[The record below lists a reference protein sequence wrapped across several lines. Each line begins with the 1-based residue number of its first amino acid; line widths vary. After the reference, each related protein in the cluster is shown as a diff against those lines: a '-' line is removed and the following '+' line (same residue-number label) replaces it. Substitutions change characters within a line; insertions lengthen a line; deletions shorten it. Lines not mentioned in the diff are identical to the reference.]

1 MSSTKTA
8 RLLLLINVLQST
20 SRPLTAEEIRQVVG
34 GYAEGRESFQRAF
47 ERDKDALRTMGVP
60 LDMSDVPG
68 LAEPRVGYRILD
80 RDLALADPDLDHD
93 EREALH
99 LAAAA
104 VNAGEHGR
112 LALMKL
118 GAGVSGSDR
127 AVEIPADAG
136 VAMVFAAVI
145 ERRRL
150 RFSYNRVDRTV
161 LPYRMQFSRG
171 RWYLIGFDEGRGEI
185 RNYRIGRIEGS
196 ITTGDEPAAF
206 DPPEEPVAGV
216 TMSPWSL
223 HEDPEPVEAEV
234 WFDPAVRVAVRADLR
249 GDGIVVRDDDDGL
262 VVRLPVTYHEG
273 FRSWILSY
281 LDRAEV
287 LGPPG
292 LRAQMVDWLT
302 KVANRG

>member
-20 SRPLTAEEIRQVVG
+20 NRPLTAEEIRRKVG
-34 GYAEGRESFQRAF
+34 GYAEEHESFQRAF

-80 RDLALADPDLDHD
+80 RDLALADPDLDHS
-93 EREALH
+93 EREALN

-118 GAGVSGSDR
+118 GAGVSGSER
-127 AVEIPADAG
+127 AVDIPADTMLAT
-136 VAMVFAAVI
+136 VFGAVV
-145 ERRRL
+145 ERRLL
-150 RFSYNRVDRTV
+150 RFTYNGVDRRV
-161 LPYRMQFSRG
+161 RPYRLQFSRG
-171 RWYLIGFDEGRGEI
+171 RWYLIGHDEGRGEI
-185 RNYRIGRIEGS
+185 RNYRIGRVEGA
-196 ITTGDEPAAF
+196 ITTSGDAAAF
-206 DPPEEPVAGV
+206 EPPEQPVAGV
-216 TMSPWSL
+216 SLSPWTL
-223 HEDPEPVEAEV
+223 HQDPQAVEADV
-234 WFDPAVRVAVRADLR
+234 WFDPAVAVAVRADLR
-249 GDGIVVRDDDDGL
+249 NEGTIVADDENGL

-273 FRSWILSY
+273 FRSWVLSY

-287 LGPPG
+287 LGPPE
-292 LRAQMVDWLT
+292 LRAQMIDWLT
-302 KVANRG
+302 KVAARG

>member
-8 RLLLLINVLQST
+8 RLLLLINVLQSANQ
-20 SRPLTAEEIRQVVG
+20 PLTAEEIRHKVG
-34 GYAEGRESFQRAF
+34 GYAEERESFQRAF

-104 VNAGEHGR
+104 VNAGEHGK

-118 GAGVSGSDR
+118 GAGVSGTER
-127 AVEIPADAG
+127 AVEIPADTAL
-136 VAMVFAAVI
+136 ATVFGAVV
-145 ERRRL
+145 ERRLL
-150 RFSYNRVDRTV
+150 RFTYNGVDRTV
-161 LPYRMQFSRG
+161 RPYRLQFSRG
-171 RWYLIGFDEGRGEI
+171 RWYLIGFDEGRGEV
-185 RNYRIGRIEGS
+185 RNYRIGRVEGA
-196 ITTGDEPAAF
+196 ITTSGEPAAF
-206 DPPEEPVAGV
+206 GPPAEPVAGV
-216 TMSPWSL
+216 SLSPWSL
-223 HEDPEPVEAEV
+223 HEDPEPVVAEV
-234 WFDPAVRVAVRADLR
+234 WFDPAVAVAVRADLR
-249 GDGIVVRDDDDGL
+249 GDGTVVRDDDEGL

-273 FRSWILSY
+273 FRSWVLSY

-287 LGPPG
+287 LGPPE
-292 LRAQMVDWLT
+292 LRDQMIDWLT
-302 KVANRG
+302 KVAAHG